1 MPSGQKGRVDME
13 EKRGPLS
20 PSEWRVMAC
29 LWTGPKTLMELVHLL
44 KDSAGWAKST
54 VTTMVRR
61 MEEKGL
67 IDYETSGRA
76 KVFRAALAREDAAA
90 VEADSLLERA
100 FHGSVGLLVSSLVDR
115 SSLSKADIDELYAIL
130 DKAGEESK

>member
-1 MPSGQKGRVDME
+1 ME
-13 EKRGPLS
+13 DRRDTLS
-20 PSEWRVMAC
+20 PSEWRVMEC
-29 LWTGPKTLMELVHLL
+29 LWTGPKTLMELVRAL
-44 KDSAGWAKST
+44 KDSTGWAKST

-67 IDYETSGRA
+67 IDYETEGRA

-90 VEADSLLERA
+90 AETDSLLARA

-115 SSLSKADIDELYAIL
+115 SSLTRADIDELYAIL
-130 DKAGEESK
+130 DKAEEESK

>member
-1 MPSGQKGRVDME
+1 MD
-13 EKRGPLS
+13 EKRGVLS
-20 PSEWRVMAC
+20 PSEWRVMEC
-29 LWTGPKTLMELVHLL
+29 LWTGPKTLMELVRALG
-44 KDSAGWAKST
+44 DSAGWAKST

-67 IDYETSGRA
+67 IDYETEGRA

-90 VEADSLLERA
+90 AETDSLLARA

-115 SSLSKADIDELYAIL
+115 SSLTRADIDDLYAIL
-130 DKAGEESK
+130 NKAEEESK

>member
-1 MPSGQKGRVDME
+1 ME

-20 PSEWRVMAC
+20 PSEWRVMEC
-29 LWTGPKTLMELVHLL
+29 LWTGPKTLMELVRALG
-44 KDSAGWAKST
+44 DSAGWAKST

-67 IDYETSGRA
+67 ITYELSGRT
-76 KVFRAALAREDAAA
+76 KIFRAVLAREDAAA
-90 VEADSLLERA
+90 VETDSLLERA
-100 FHGSVGLLVSSLVDR
+100 FHGSVGLLVSSLMDR

-130 DKAGEESK
+130 DKAEEGRK

>member
-1 MPSGQKGRVDME
+1 ME

-20 PSEWRVMAC
+20 PSEWRVMEC
-29 LWTGPKTLMELVHLL
+29 LWTGPKTLMELVREL

-67 IDYETSGRA
+67 IGYETAGRA
-76 KVFRAALAREDAAA
+76 KVFRALLAREDAAA
-90 VEADSLLERA
+90 AETDSLLERA
-100 FHGSVGLLVSSLVDR
+100 FHGSVGLLVSSLVER
-115 SSLSKADIDELYAIL
+115 SSLTEADIEALYDIL
-130 DKAGEESK
+130 DRA

>member
-1 MPSGQKGRVDME
+1 ME
-13 EKRGPLS
+13 H
-20 PSEWRVMAC
+20 

-67 IDYETSGRA
+67 ITYEVKGRA
-76 KVFRAALAREDAAA
+76 KVFQAALAREDAAA
-90 VEADSLLERA
+90 AETDSLLERA
-100 FHGSVGLLVSSLVDR
+100 YHGSVGLLVSSLVER
-115 SSLSKADIDELYAIL
+115 SSLTRADLDELYAIL
-130 DKAGEESK
+130 DKAEEGAK

>member
-1 MPSGQKGRVDME
+1 ME
-13 EKRGPLS
+13 ENRTLT
-20 PSEWRVMAC
+20 PSEWRVMEC
-29 LWTGPKTLMELVHLL
+29 LWTGPKTLMELVRAL
-44 KDSAGWAKST
+44 KGSAGWAKST

-67 IDYETSGRA
+67 IDYELSGRA

-90 VEADSLLERA
+90 AETDSLLTRA

-115 SSLSKADIDELYAIL
+115 SSLTRADIDELYSIL
-130 DKAGEESK
+130 DKAEEGAK